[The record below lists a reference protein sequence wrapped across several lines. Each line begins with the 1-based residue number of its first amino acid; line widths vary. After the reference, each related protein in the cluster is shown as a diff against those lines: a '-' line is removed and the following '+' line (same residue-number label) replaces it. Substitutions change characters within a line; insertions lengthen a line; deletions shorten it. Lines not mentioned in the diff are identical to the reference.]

1 MNKALLQINFKI
13 TSHANITKIGIEI
26 EKTKNKETKLRLGKT
41 HNFKRQ
47 KDGLERNCLNCNGII
62 EEN

>member
-1 MNKALLQINFKI
+1 MHERLINKALLQINFKI

-41 HNFKRQ
+41 HNFKR
-47 KDGLERNCLNCNGII
+47 
-62 EEN
+62 